1 MQCWR
6 GSGPA
11 SAASSPTDGVGTT
24 LLAAASNVPLE
35 PRFGVDSAQ
44 WHRATGA
51 VPLEAD
57 LGLRWDIDTP
67 ADLVA
72 ALAAV
77 PVGDFT
83 RGALVP

>member
-1 MQCWR
+1 MPCWP
-6 GSGPA
+6 GSGPDR
-11 SAASSPTDGVGTT
+11 AALSPTR
-24 LLAAASNVPLE
+24 VPLE
-35 PRFGVDSAQ
+35 PRFGVDSAR